1 MTFRPLLSD
10 SFESHVYLFSTIMHT
25 LSISENLNS
34 REVDSDSMV
43 SHDTQL
49 AQIIGS
55 GQATTVMPDGGH
67 DPLQQLWDEDARR
80 QNLASGV
87 QITTESFHRRL
98 SKFERWAVN
107 MDRCDVSWD
116 VIRHE
121 DTPPRFILRWNPELI
136 RWECDRVIFPKAT
149 APITGGQN

>member
-1 MTFRPLLSD
+1 M
-10 SFESHVYLFSTIMHT
+10 MHR

-43 SHDTQL
+43 SHDMQL

-55 GQATTVMPDGGH
+55 GKQM

-80 QNLASGV
+80 QNLATGV
-87 QITTESFHRRL
+87 QITTESFHKRL

-121 DTPPRFILRWNPELI
+121 DTPPRFILRWNPDLI
-136 RWECDRVIFPKAT
+136 RWECDRMIFPKAT

>member
-1 MTFRPLLSD
+1 MR
-10 SFESHVYLFSTIMHT
+10 
-25 LSISENLNS
+25 
-34 REVDSDSMV
+34 
-43 SHDTQL
+43 L

-80 QNLASGV
+80 QNLAAGI
-87 QITTESFHRRL
+87 QITTESYNKRI

-107 MDRCDVSWD
+107 MDRCDVSWE
-116 VIRHE
+116 VIKQE
-121 DTPPRFILRWNPELI
+121 DTPPRFILRWNSELI

-149 APITGGQN
+149 TSITGGQN

>member
-1 MTFRPLLSD
+1 M
-10 SFESHVYLFSTIMHT
+10 MHT
-25 LSISENLNS
+25 LSISKNLNS
-34 REVDSDSMV
+34 REIDSDTRNSYDMR
-43 SHDTQL
+43 L

-80 QNLASGV
+80 QNLAAGI
-87 QITTESFHRRL
+87 QITTESYNKRI

-107 MDRCDVSWD
+107 MDRCDVSWE
-116 VIRHE
+116 VIKQE

-149 APITGGQN
+149 TSITGGQN